1 MFPLDP
7 PEDHR
12 LDPGQVDRS
21 ETGLS
26 SVARKPLSVQPDP
39 KGRGS
44 ADLLSIN
51 YDVLPNIYAP
61 KIVHGAAGGF
71 TFVAFS

>member
-7 PEDHR
+7 GPTYSTGQI
-12 LDPGQVDRS
+12 DPS
-21 ETGLS
+21 ETDLS
-26 SVARKPLSVQPDP
+26 FVSLQVLVSSAGSARP
-39 KGRGS
+39 RGP